1 MRILLVGMNHTT
13 APIHVRER
21 VALSGEALHAALES
35 LQALLQMPGQARHSC
50 LARGEGAILS
60 TCNRLEIYAAVGDD
74 DTGIIGRIERF
85 LADLGGFPPTAL
97 SAHLY
102 RHEAEG
108 AVRHLLRVA
117 AGLDSMVLGEPQI
130 LGQVA
135 DAYQAALAIGTIGPI
150 LSALFRQAI
159 HAGKRAR
166 TETAIG
172 RHPTSVSN
180 AAVALALQ
188 VLGDLKGRRVLLVG
202 AGEMAEAAAH
212 SLAAAG
218 ASEFRV
224 ISRTYARAD
233 ELARSFGGS
242 AIAWEQIGEALSWAD
257 IVLTSATAPH
267 TLIHAEGVRQIMAG
281 RGERPL
287 FFIDIAVP
295 RNVDPTVEQIPHVYL
310 YDIDDLR
317 SITDESLAERRREVP
332 KVEAIVIEEAEEYLA
347 WLRMQRVVP
356 TLKELRSKAEAI
368 AREELQKT
376 LSRLPHLS
384 ESERRIIVAMTHSIV
399 QKILHEPTVRLKEY
413 ASNGRDEYGEALR
426 ELFGLSGRR

>member
-1 MRILLVGMNHTT
+1 MRIVLVGMNHTT
-13 APIHVRER
+13 APVHIRER
-21 VALSGEALHAALES
+21 VALSGEALHEALGE
-35 LQALLQMPGQARHSC
+35 LQALLQTPEQAHHGC

-60 TCNRLEIYAAVGDD
+60 TCNRLEVYAAVGDD
-74 DTGIIGRIERF
+74 DAGVAERIERL

-97 SAHLY
+97 GAHLY
-102 RHEAEG
+102 RREG
-108 AVRHLLRVA
+108 EEAVRHLLRVA

-135 DAYQAALAIGTIGPI
+135 DAYQAALAMGTVGPI

-172 RHPTSVSN
+172 RHPTSVSH
-180 AAVALALQ
+180 AAVVLASQ

-202 AGEMAEAAAH
+202 AGEMAEAAAR

-218 ASEFRV
+218 ASEFRI
-224 ISRTYARAD
+224 ISRTYTRAD
-233 ELARSFGGS
+233 ELARPLGGS
-242 AIAWEQIGEALSWAD
+242 AMAWEQIGEALTWAD
-257 IVLTSATAPH
+257 IVLTSAAAPH
-267 TLIHAEGVRQIMAG
+267 TIIHAEGVREIMAG

-295 RNVDPTVEQIPHVYL
+295 RNVDPAVERLPHVHL
-310 YDIDDLR
+310 YDIDDLHA
-317 SITDESLAERRREVP
+317 ITDGSLAERRREIP
-332 KVEAIVIEEAEEYLA
+332 KVEAIVAEEAREYLA
-347 WLRMQRVVP
+347 WLRVQSVVP

-368 AREELQKT
+368 AREELQRT
-376 LSRLPHLS
+376 LTRLPRLS
-384 ESERRIIVAMTHSIV
+384 ESERRVIAAMTHSIV

-413 ASNGRDEYGEALR
+413 ASNGYDEYGEALR
-426 ELFGLSGRR
+426 ELFGLNRRS